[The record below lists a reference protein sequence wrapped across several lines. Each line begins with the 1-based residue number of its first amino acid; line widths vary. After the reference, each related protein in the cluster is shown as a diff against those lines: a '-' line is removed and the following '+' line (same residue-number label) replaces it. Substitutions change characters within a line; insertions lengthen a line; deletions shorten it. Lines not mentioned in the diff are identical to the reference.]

1 MTVKTGDLQ
10 EIKEEYVEYI
20 ITTMSNEELL
30 ALARNQ
36 VNNEIESLDSKQFK
50 KYTFDNCDEYIYEDL
65 KAYVEEE
72 DPSKAYQL
80 MLEIIDDRELGL

>member
-1 MTVKTGDLQ
+1 MTVKTDVLQ

-30 ALARNQ
+30 KLAKDQ
-36 VNNEIESLDSKQFK
+36 VEKEIESMDTEQFK
-50 KYTFDNCDEYIYEDL
+50 KYTFNNCDEYIYEDL
-65 KAYVEEE
+65 KTYVEED

-80 MLEIIDDRELGL
+80 MLEIIDDRELA

>member
-30 ALARNQ
+30 RIAKDQ
-36 VNNEIESLDSKQFK
+36 VEKEIKSMDTEQFK
-50 KYTFDNCDEYIYEDL
+50 KYTFNNCDEYIYEDL
-65 KAYVEEE
+65 KAYVEED

-80 MLEIIDDRELGL
+80 MLEIIDDRELA